1 MLDPNKAF
9 EVSDGFI
16 IEGGPGFFSA
26 PTLPTGDISNYPE
39 GSLFLLSNGK
49 QYVKSG
55 SKWALNRSGVGIK
68 KVGVGESII
77 IEDNEES
84 VLTRNIFIRG
94 SLILKGRL
102 TIL

>member
-1 MLDPNKAF
+1 MIDPNKAF
-9 EVSDGFI
+9 EVQDGFVV
-16 IEGGPGFFSA
+16 EGGPGFFSG
-26 PTLPTGDISNYPE
+26 PSLPLANIASFPE
-39 GSLFLLSNGK
+39 GSLFILSSGK

-55 SKWALNRSGVGIK
+55 TKWSLNRSGIGIK
-68 KVGVGESII
+68 KVGDGESIT

-84 VLTRNIFIRG
+84 VLKRNIFIRG